1 MADTD
6 SVRLPSTLAGLPFTV
21 ADQHARPDLIG
32 RSTAAG
38 VEWMSGRELADRVRA
53 LGVGLASLGLARGD
67 RALLLAE
74 SRPEWLVADFAVLA
88 CGSVNTPVYPTLGAD
103 QVGFILRDCEARLAI
118 CSTAAQLDKL
128 LAVAHTAAA
137 LTAVV
142 VMDPPDVLPVHD
154 HVTVYTFVDLL
165 ARGRQMA
172 RDDPAAAR
180 RFEERLSAVSP
191 ADLATL
197 IYTSGTTGTP
207 KGVMLTHDNLMANLR
222 DICQVLSLSEADVAL
237 SFLPLCHT
245 FERMVAC
252 VYLAQGTAMVFAES
266 NDTIARDLLQVR
278 PTVMTGVPRVFEKFQ
293 ARILERGAALTG
305 PRRALFDW
313 AMDVARMRGRLVPDG
328 KRLTLGQRLA
338 SVVAGRLVFRKVRA
352 GLGGRFRFIV
362 SGSAP
367 LVPEVGRF
375 FFGLGL
381 SIIEGYG
388 LTETSPV
395 LTVTPHTAIRFGA
408 VGVALP
414 SVRLKIAG
422 DGEILAQGP
431 NVMVG
436 YYKRPDETADALRD
450 GWFHTGDI
458 GSLDADGYLRITDR
472 KKELLV
478 TSGGKKIAPQPI
490 EGLFRAHALV
500 SEAVLVGEQRHFPAV
515 LLVPDFA
522 ALAHELHLPRPADDA
537 AAAALLGRPDVL
549 AKYEAIVADVNRG
562 LARFERLKQ
571 FRLLPREFTQASG
584 ELTPTLK
591 VKRRVVEQ
599 QYREVIDGIYAASPG
614 RIGSM

>member
-1 MADTD
+1 MADTG
-6 SVRLPSTLAGLPFTV
+6 SVRLPNTLAGLPFTV

-74 SRPEWLVADFAVLA
+74 SRPEWLIADFAVIA
-88 CGSVNTPVYPTLGAD
+88 CGSVNTPVYPTLAVD

-142 VMDPPDVLPVHD
+142 VMDPPAVLPVHD
-154 HVTVYTFVDLL
+154 HVTVYTFADLL
-165 ARGRQMA
+165 ARGRQML
-172 RDDPAAAR
+172 REDPTAAHG
-180 RFEERLSAVSP
+180 FEERISAVSP
-191 ADLATL
+191 TDLATL

-207 KGVMLTHDNLMANLR
+207 KGVMITHDNLMANLR
-222 DICQVLSLSEADVAL
+222 DICQVLPLSEADVAL

-278 PTVMTGVPRVFEKFQ
+278 PTVMTAVPRVFEKFQ

-305 PRRALFDW
+305 ARRALFDW

-338 SVVAGRLVFRKVRA
+338 SAVAERVVFRKVRA

-414 SVRLKIAG
+414 SVRLKIAE

-458 GSLDADGYLRITDR
+458 GSLDGDGYLRITDR

-515 LLVPDFA
+515 LLVPDFV

-562 LARFERLKQ
+562 LAQFERLKQ

-599 QYREVIDGIYAASPG
+599 QYREVIDGIYAESPG

>member
-1 MADTD
+1 MRD
-6 SVRLPSTLAGLPFTV
+6 SRLLALPDTLAALPFVV
-21 ADQHARPDLIG
+21 AERYSRPDLIG
-32 RSTAAG
+32 RSTATG
-38 VEWMSGRELADRVRA
+38 VQHLSGRALADLVRDLA
-53 LGVGLASLGLARGD
+53 VGLDSLGLTRGD
-67 RALLLAE
+67 RALLLSE
-74 SRPEWLVADFAVLA
+74 SRPEWLIADFAVLA
-88 CGSVNTPVYPTLGAD
+88 CGAADTPVYPTLAAD
-103 QVGFILRDCEARLAI
+103 QVGVILRDCEARLAI
-118 CSTAAQLDKL
+118 CSTSQQLDKV
-128 LAVAHTAAA
+128 LAVAHTAPA

-142 VMDPPDVLPVHD
+142 VMDGPDVLPVHD
-154 HVTVYTFVDLL
+154 RVAVHTYGDVL
-165 ARGRQMA
+165 ARGRRIL
-172 RDDPAAAR
+172 RDERAAAEAFTAR
-180 RFEERLSAVSP
+180 VHAVVPS
-191 ADLATL
+191 DLAAL

-207 KGVMLTHDNLMANLR
+207 KGVMLTHANLVANLR
-222 DICQVLSLSEADVAL
+222 DICEVLALGDTDVAL

-252 VYLAQGTAMVFAES
+252 VYLAYGTSMVFAES

-305 PRRALFDW
+305 PRHAIFTW

-328 KRLTLGQRLA
+328 RPLSLRQRVA
-338 SVVAGRLVFRKVRA
+338 SAIADRLVFRKVRE

-367 LVPEVGRF
+367 LIPDVGRF
-375 FFGLGL
+375 FFGLGVK
-381 SIIEGYG
+381 IIEGYG

-414 SVRLKIAG
+414 SVRLKIAA

-431 NVMVG
+431 NIMSG
-436 YYKRPDETADALRD
+436 YYKRPDETSEVLRE

-458 GSLDADGYLRITDR
+458 GSIDAEGYLRITDR

-490 EGLFRAHALV
+490 EGLLRAHPLI
-500 SEAVLVGEQRHFPAV
+500 SEAVLVGEQRRFPAI

-522 ALAHELHLPRPADDA
+522 ALALDMNVPLPADA
-537 AAAALLGRPDVL
+537 ASAATLVSRPEVL
-549 AKYEAIVADVNRG
+549 ARYGAIVDDVNRG
-562 LARFERLKQ
+562 LAQFEQMKR
-571 FRLLPREFTQASG
+571 FRLLSREFSLASG
-584 ELTPTLK
+584 ELTPTFK

-599 QYREVIDGIYAASPG
+599 KYRDVIDGIYSESPG

>member
-1 MADTD
+1 MADAGA
-6 SVRLPSTLAGLPFTV
+6 VRLPNTLAGLPFTV
-21 ADQHARPDLIG
+21 ADQHTRPDLIG

-38 VEWMSGRELADRVRA
+38 VERMSGRELADRVRA
-53 LGVGLASLGLARGD
+53 FGVGLASLGLARGD

-74 SRPEWLVADFAVLA
+74 SRPEWLIADFAVLA
-88 CGSVNTPVYPTLGAD
+88 CGSVNTPVYPTLAAD
-103 QVGFILRDCEARLAI
+103 QVAFILRDCEARLAI
-118 CSTAAQLDKL
+118 CSTAAQLDKV
-128 LAVAHTAAA
+128 LAVAHTAGA

-142 VMDPPDVLPVHD
+142 VMDPPAVLPVHE
-154 HVTVYTFVDLL
+154 HATVYTFADLL
-165 ARGRQMA
+165 ARGRQML
-172 RDDPAAAR
+172 RDDPAAAH

-313 AMDVARMRGRLVPDG
+313 AMGVARMRGRLVPDG
-328 KRLTLGQRLA
+328 RSLTPGQRLA
-338 SVVAGRLVFRKVRA
+338 SAVAERLVFRKVRA

-395 LTVTPHTAIRFGA
+395 LTVTPHKAIRFGA

-414 SVRLKIAG
+414 SVRLKIAD

-436 YYKRPDETADALRD
+436 YYKRPEETAEALRD

-522 ALAHELHLPRPADDA
+522 ALAHDLHLPRPADDA
-537 AAAALLGRPDVL
+537 GAAALLGRPDVL

-562 LARFERLKQ
+562 LAQFERLKQ

-599 QYREVIDGIYAASPG
+599 KYREVIDGIYAESPG

>member
-1 MADTD
+1 
-6 SVRLPSTLAGLPFTV
+6 
-21 ADQHARPDLIG
+21 
-32 RSTAAG
+32 
-38 VEWMSGRELADRVRA
+38 
-53 LGVGLASLGLARGD
+53 
-67 RALLLAE
+67 
-74 SRPEWLVADFAVLA
+74 
-88 CGSVNTPVYPTLGAD
+88 
-103 QVGFILRDCEARLAI
+103 
-118 CSTAAQLDKL
+118 
-128 LAVAHTAAA
+128 
-137 LTAVV
+137 
-142 VMDPPDVLPVHD
+142 
-154 HVTVYTFVDLL
+154 
-165 ARGRQMA
+165 
-172 RDDPAAAR
+172 
-180 RFEERLSAVSP
+180 
-191 ADLATL
+191 
-197 IYTSGTTGTP
+197 
-207 KGVMLTHDNLMANLR
+207 
-222 DICQVLSLSEADVAL
+222 
-237 SFLPLCHT
+237 
-245 FERMVAC
+245 
-252 VYLAQGTAMVFAES
+252 
-266 NDTIARDLLQVR
+266 
-278 PTVMTGVPRVFEKFQ
+278 Q

-338 SVVAGRLVFRKVRA
+338 SVVAERLVFRKVRA

-599 QYREVIDGIYAASPG
+599 QYREVIDGIYAESPG

>member
-1 MADTD
+1 MADKG
-6 SVRLPSTLAGLPFTV
+6 SVPLPATLAGLPFAV
-21 ADQHARPDLIG
+21 ADRHLRPDLVG

-38 VEWMSGRELADRVRA
+38 VERMSGRELADRVRA

-67 RALLLAE
+67 RVLLLAE
-74 SRPEWLVADFAVLA
+74 SRPEWLIADFAVLA
-88 CGSVNTPVYPTLGAD
+88 CGSVNTPVYPTLAAE

-128 LAVAHTAAA
+128 LAVAHTAEA

-142 VMDPPDVLPVHD
+142 VMDPPAVLPVHD
-154 HVTVYTFVDLL
+154 RVTVHTLVDLL
-165 ARGRQMA
+165 ARGRQML
-172 RDDPAAAR
+172 RDDPAAAT
-180 RFEERLSAVSP
+180 RFDAGLAAIAPS
-191 ADLATL
+191 DLATL

-207 KGVMLTHDNLMANLR
+207 KGVMLTHDNLMSNLR
-222 DICQVLSLSEADVAL
+222 DICQVLSLGEADVAL

-252 VYLAQGTAMVFAES
+252 VYLAQGTAIVFAES

-305 PRRALFDW
+305 PRRGLFDW

-338 SVVAGRLVFRKVRA
+338 SAIAERLVFRKVRA

-375 FFGLGL
+375 FFGLGVF
-381 SIIEGYG
+381 IVEGYG

-395 LTVTPHTAIRFGA
+395 LTVTPHKAIRFGS

-436 YYKRPDETADALRD
+436 YYKRPEETAEALRD

-537 AAAALLGRPDVL
+537 GAAALLGRPDVL
-549 AKYEAIVADVNRG
+549 AKYEAIVAEVNRG
-562 LARFERLKQ
+562 LAQFERLKQ
-571 FRLLPREFTQASG
+571 FRLLPREFTQATG

-599 QYREVIDGIYAASPG
+599 KYREVIDGIYAESPG